1 MGAPVFCERVMK
13 NKDNKPKIILSS
25 LDLERLEMLLDA
37 MADNA
42 FPGEEALRAELARA
56 EVVEPQ
62 EVPPTVVT
70 MNSTARFQVM
80 PGEEEFELTLVYPKD
95 MDGNPNRISV
105 LAPVGSALL
114 GLSVGQEIEWPVLG
128 GKTTRVKIMDVTY
141 QPERLGIFHR

>member
-80 PGEEEFELTLVYPKD
+80 PGEDEFELTLVYPKD

>member
-1 MGAPVFCERVMK
+1 MK

-25 LDLERLEMLLDA
+25 LDLERLEVLLDA

>member
-1 MGAPVFCERVMK
+1 MK

-80 PGEEEFELTLVYPKD
+80 PGEDEFELTLVYPKD

>member
-1 MGAPVFCERVMK
+1 MGAPVFCECVMK

>member
-1 MGAPVFCERVMK
+1 M

-25 LDLERLEMLLDA
+25 LDLERLEMLLDS

-42 FPGEEALRAELARA
+42 FPGEEALRAELTRA
-56 EVVEPQ
+56 EVVEPE

-70 MNSTARFQVM
+70 MNSTVRFRVM
-80 PGEEEFELTLVYPKD
+80 PGDEEFELTLVYPKD
-95 MDGNPNRISV
+95 MGGDPTRISV
-105 LAPVGSALL
+105 LAPVGGALL

-128 GKTTRVKIMDVTY
+128 GKTTRVKIMDVIY

>member
-1 MGAPVFCERVMK
+1 M

-42 FPGEEALRAELARA
+42 FPGEEALRAELTRA

-80 PGEEEFELTLVYPKD
+80 PGGEEFELTLVYPKD

-105 LAPVGSALL
+105 LAPVGGALL

-128 GKTTRVKIMDVTY
+128 GKTTRVKIMEVTY